1 MYIVGLSCRGESSAA
16 ANKDCFLLMLRILQT
31 KYSFTI
37 VAMPGDYQ
45 KKMGQWEVYYN
56 IPQSFPIRWLNNFG
70 DFSDFRLVGSFTLV
84 LKRFNHWFLSTV
96 KVILRIIIGNVHPFI
111 GHCLIPLDSL
121 ETTTCSWLE
130 LWLPSLVKSLSA
142 DECIFYKFQWS
153 DSA

>member
-1 MYIVGLSCRGESSAA
+1 MFPANVADFTNQILFYNSRYVWRLPMREGSMGGL
-16 ANKDCFLLMLRILQT
+16 LQ
-31 KYSFTI
+31 
-37 VAMPGDYQ
+37 
-45 KKMGQWEVYYN
+45 
-56 IPQSFPIRWLNNFG
+56 QSPNFPIRWLNNFG